1 VSSKKSVPPLRIEP
15 RLSRQLALLL
25 LCLHGAALAV
35 IGLLQASFWVH
46 AALSA
51 VVLVNFYSTFTTHVL
66 GWGKLAILSLVWG
79 GDGEWTLLSAKG
91 SESVAKLLPSSYVHP
106 RMIILNF
113 RIPETGRRTQLL
125 MQDSLDPNTYR
136 RLLARM
142 RLEANKEDSKNQ

>member
-1 VSSKKSVPPLRIEP
+1 
-15 RLSRQLALLL
+15 LLF
-25 LCLHGAALAV
+25 LHGAALAV
-35 IGLLQASFWVH
+35 IGLLQAPIWVH

-51 VVLVNFYSTFTTHVL
+51 VVLVNFYTSFTTHVL

-91 SESVAKLLPSSYVHP
+91 NKSVAKLLPSSYVHP

-125 MQDSLDPNTYR
+125 MQDSLDTNTYR

-142 RLEANKEDSKNQ
+142 RLEANRENPDNQ